1 MSAPVKWYCAH
12 RYNAKP
18 YEREFVKETVA
29 RLYCSPAVFVN
40 KKGKYESWHSTL
52 EAAQVAIEEW
62 QRQDKIRARA
72 FQVRAAAP
80 DMLAALQAANAYY
93 GPFGEITVNNNH
105 DEEDV
110 RVASL
115 MRAAIAKATS

>member
-1 MSAPVKWYCAH
+1 MSAQHTPGPW
-12 RYNAKP
+12 
-18 YEREFVKETVA
+18 EFVPANEHHGPYITSDFGSTIADCYAMSNPLNMSVLNGGDSKPVLFLHEMAAPNA
-29 RLYCSPAVFVN
+29 RL
-40 KKGKYESWHSTL
+40 
-52 EAAQVAIEEW
+52 I
-62 QRQDKIRARA
+62 
-72 FQVRAAAP
+72 AAAP
-80 DMLAALQAANAYY
+80 DLLAALQAANAYY